1 MLTCNIEQNGRKWEE
16 HILVI
21 DSHSHLGQDV
31 DGATMMNPLAPGAGT
46 FDFWGNVQGRIKADW
61 EQSGEKSFTSF
72 MDGKNTKISWSF
84 TPYPFT
90 DKLYIALEKLGKKH
104 SDLKEKSKF
113 YSMIDQGVC
122 FPFQDVFRD
131 KRPEALYRASNIN
144 VSRFTT
150 RFPFSMKLIGYARC
164 DPMEGEKAVN
174 EVRYAREVLGLRG
187 LKLHPRSEG
196 WIDKISS
203 EKAIQVL
210 IEAASFSMPVIFDT
224 RGRGSILEIS
234 RLIEQTRNV
243 LKSKYPDLLPHL
255 KIIIAHF
262 AQGNID
268 DYEVYNAVVQPNT
281 YGDLSMLHGAGAGNF
296 FESFR
301 KWFKSNN
308 KERVDNRIWSEYLLF
323 ATDYPYFGDAHAQKL
338 MKYIINKQFF
348 DTGGTIQDTKNIL
361 GLNQIRILPEYTL
374 PQNQK
379 ELKNPPSITIS
390 NPLFKTN
397 NESSYATAITTLAK
411 AIVDNKIDIKKF
423 CVQFKESWA
432 DFTDDVLLT
441 IISNTKKEERNI
453 LLMNLI
459 KDQISL
465 FAPLQSNIEWKKF
478 GYKYF
483 DPIDRAFFATLFKT
497 NYLSM
502 DVNKALETFIH
513 IYT

>member
-1 MLTCNIEQNGRKWEE
+1 MLTATIQQEGKTKIEK
-16 HILVI
+16 IFVI
-21 DSHSHLGQDV
+21 DAHSHLGQDV

-61 EQSGEKSFTSF
+61 EKTGEQSFTTN
-72 MDGKNTKISWSF
+72 MDGKSTKISWSF

-150 RFPFSMKLIGYARC
+150 RFPFSMKLIGYGRC

-174 EVRYAREVLGLRG
+174 EVRYMREVLGLRG

-203 EKAIQVL
+203 EKASQVL
-210 IEAASFSMPVIFDT
+210 VEAASFSMPVIFDT
-224 RGRGSILEIS
+224 RGRGSILQIGQ
-234 RLIEQTRNV
+234 LIESTRNV
-243 LKSKYPDLLPHL
+243 IKSKYPDLLPHF
-255 KIIIAHF
+255 KVIIAHF

-268 DYEVYNAVVQPNT
+268 DHEVYNTIVQPNT

-301 KWFKSNN
+301 EWFKSHN
-308 KERVDNRIWSEYLLF
+308 KVKVENRSWSEYLLY
-323 ATDYPYFGDAHAQKL
+323 ASDYPYFGDVHSQKL
-338 MKYIINKQFF
+338 LKYVINKQFF
-348 DTGGTIQDTKNIL
+348 DTGGTVIDIKNIL
-361 GLNQIRILPEYTL
+361 GLNQLRILPEYNL
-374 PQNQK
+374 PQHQK
-379 ELKNPPSITIS
+379 DLKKPPSLTIS
-390 NPLFKTN
+390 NPSFNQNKVNTS
-397 NESSYATAITTLAK
+397 ETAINTIAQL
-411 AIVDNKIDIKKF
+411 IVGNLIDIKKF
-423 CVQFKESWA
+423 CLQFKDTWA
-432 DFTDDVLLT
+432 SFNDDILLT
-441 IISNTKKEERNI
+441 TISNKSKQERTI
-453 LLMNLI
+453 LLMNLLKNLVSI
-459 KDQISL
+459 
-465 FAPLQSNIEWKKF
+465 FAPLQSDIEWKKF

-483 DPIDRAFFATLFKT
+483 DPEDRAFFASLFKL
-497 NYLSM
+497 NYLTM
-502 DVNKALETFIH
+502 DVEKTVETFSH
-513 IYT
+513 IYS

>member
-1 MLTCNIEQNGRKWEE
+1 MLTATIEQGGKKRVE

-21 DSHSHLGQDV
+21 DAHSHLGQDV

-61 EQSGEKSFTSF
+61 EKTGEQSFSSTLNGSSA
-72 MDGKNTKISWSF
+72 KILWSF

-90 DKLYIALEKLGKKH
+90 DKLYSALQKIGKKH

-150 RFPFSMKLIGYARC
+150 RFPFSMKLIGYGRC

-174 EVRYAREVLGLRG
+174 EVRYMREELGLRG

-203 EKAIQVL
+203 QKATQVL

-224 RGRGSILEIS
+224 RGRGSILQIAQ
-234 RLIEQTRNV
+234 LIESTRNI
-243 LKSKYPDLLPHL
+243 LKAQFPDLLPHF
-255 KIIIAHF
+255 KVIIAHF

-268 DYEVYNAVVQPNT
+268 DYDVYNAIVKPNT

-301 KWFKSNN
+301 NWFTSHN
-308 KERVDNRIWSEYLLF
+308 KERVDGRKWSEYLLF
-323 ATDYPYFGDAHAQKL
+323 ASDYPYFGDVHAEKL
-338 MKYIINKQFF
+338 LIYIINKQFF
-348 DTGGTIQDTKNIL
+348 DTGGTIEDTRNIL
-361 GLNQIRILPEYTL
+361 GLNQLKVLPEYSL
-374 PQNQK
+374 PQQQK
-379 ELKNPPSITIS
+379 DLKTPPSLMIS
-390 NPLFKTN
+390 NPLFNQNKVSTHQTILD
-397 NESSYATAITTLAK
+397 SLAK
-411 AIVDNKIDIKKF
+411 LITDNHIDIKKF
-423 CVQFKESWA
+423 CLQFKESWGA
-432 DFTDDVLLT
+432 FNDDVLLT
-441 IISNTKKEERNI
+441 VVSNKSKQENNI
-453 LLMNLI
+453 LVMDLVKDLI
-459 KDQISL
+459 SI
-465 FAPLQSNIEWKKF
+465 FAPLQSNMEWKKF
-478 GYKYF
+478 GYKFF
-483 DPIDRAFFATLFKT
+483 DPEDRAFFASLFKQ

-502 DVNKALETFIH
+502 DINKTIETFTH
-513 IYT
+513 IYS